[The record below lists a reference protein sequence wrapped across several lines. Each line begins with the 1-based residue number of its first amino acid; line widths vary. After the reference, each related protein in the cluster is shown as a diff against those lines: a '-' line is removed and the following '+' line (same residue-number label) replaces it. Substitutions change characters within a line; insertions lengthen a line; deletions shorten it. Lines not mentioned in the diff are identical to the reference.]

1 MDSYERY
8 EVEQIV
14 KEKTKRLETTGR
26 FFDDYEN
33 DCIELWDAIEKL
45 QETVK
50 RLRRTVKILVE
61 ANGAKAKVEA

>member
-1 MDSYERY
+1 MGSYERY

-50 RLRRTVKILVE
+50 RLRRTVKVLVE
-61 ANGAKAKVEA
+61 ANDIKTKVEA